1 VGPYHDRY
9 NMEDLLTLI
18 ADADAAWVQEFLDLY
33 RGLAD
38 IQGLLPGSVPPKK

>member
-1 VGPYHDRY
+1 
-9 NMEDLLTLI
+9 MEDLLSLI

-38 IQGLLPGSVPPKK
+38 LQGLVPGIAPARK